1 MVDRLLAMANQ
12 YLKENKMK
20 LKKKCKPV
28 SVYLIMLIAS
38 LSVKMHL
45 EADWI
50 ALDLSVQSQFV
61 VRQ

>member
-20 LKKKCKPV
+20 LKKKCKSV

-45 EADWI
+45 ETDWI
-50 ALDLSVQSQFV
+50 ALDLSVQSKSV